1 MATGASLLVIA
12 IDANGDGVGNS
23 EGLMRRLDYL
33 HSPGIGTACSLPG
46 SVRHYPSVLSGPEN
60 MKDQSENGSSRTVSD
75 HHLTA
80 RFRWLGLLPLIFFL
94 AHGLYYVRHGGLGYL
109 LWMCNIGN
117 LVLAIG
123 LFLGR
128 PVIIRLAVFWLI
140 PGLPL
145 WIWYMVLRGGWLLTS
160 TFTHVGGL
168 VVGLFALSKIRAD
181 RRAWLYAFAWYLL
194 AQQISRLT
202 TPAELNVNAAHRI
215 YTGWENV
222 FNAYWQFWLLST
234 LMVGVGL
241 WVMGLMLLKLW
252 PPHTANL

>member
-1 MATGASLLVIA
+1 
-12 IDANGDGVGNS
+12 
-23 EGLMRRLDYL
+23 
-33 HSPGIGTACSLPG
+33 
-46 SVRHYPSVLSGPEN
+46 
-60 MKDQSENGSSRTVSD
+60 
-75 HHLTA
+75 
-80 RFRWLGLLPLIFFL
+80 
-94 AHGLYYVRHGGLGYL
+94 
-109 LWMCNIGN
+109 MCNIGN

-202 TPAELNVNAAHRI
+202 TPAELNVSAAHHI
-215 YTGWENV
+215 YTG
-222 FNAYWQFWLLST
+222 
-234 LMVGVGL
+234 
-241 WVMGLMLLKLW
+241 
-252 PPHTANL
+252 